1 MNAIANDLPATMLPR
16 PFRITRLRREIPDVL
31 TWELEPADG
40 GAPLAYTPGQF
51 NMLYLHGVGE
61 VPISISGDPT
71 GETLIHT
78 VRAVGAVTD
87 IMQKLRK
94 GDEIGVRGPFGVGWP
109 VTAAEGNDIVIVAGG
124 IGLAPLRPAIY
135 HVLAN
140 RARYGSVA
148 IYYGARTPADI
159 LFRKELE
166 RWRGRFDLFVEAT
179 VDAADTSWAGR
190 VGVVPKLID
199 PRVHRFDPDHSVAF
213 ICGPEVMM
221 RFTVGKLQVNSVPD
235 KQLFVSMERNMHCA
249 VGLCGHCQL
258 GPEFICKDGPVFSFD
273 RIGPVFHA
281 REL

>member
-1 MNAIANDLPATMLPR
+1 MNTAATDLAPSMLPR
-16 PFRITRLRREIPDVL
+16 PFRITRVRREVSDVFS
-31 TWELEPADG
+31 WELEPADG
-40 GAPLAYTPGQF
+40 GLPPAYVPGQF

-61 VPISISGDPT
+61 VPISISGDPS
-71 GETLIHT
+71 GETLVHT
-78 VRAVGAVTD
+78 VRAVGAVTEV
-87 IMQKLRK
+87 MRKLGK

-109 VTAAEGNDIVIVAGG
+109 VAEAEGNDLLIVAGG
-124 IGLAPLRPAIY
+124 LGLAPLRPAIY

-179 VDAADTSWAGR
+179 VDAADIRWAGR

-199 PRVHRFDPDHSVAF
+199 PRRHSFDPDNSVAM
-213 ICGPEVMM
+213 ICGPEIMM
-221 RFTVGKLQVNSVPD
+221 RFTVSALQAHGVPD
-235 KQLFVSMERNMHCA
+235 QRLFVSMERNMHCA
-249 VGLCGHCQL
+249 IGLCGHCQL